1 MPMWDFLLTF
11 SQSVMNPANQ
21 HLILF
26 AQDAVKTTTE
36 ETTSP
41 TNPLVSFLLG
51 NPLIFMI
58 FAFVLFWVIVVL
70 PQQRSMRKQQQVA
83 AEALN
88 NLRKNDRVVT
98 TGGIH
103 GTVVNVSTET
113 GTVTIRVDEA
123 TNEKLTVNRDSVAKI
138 FREESKSETGTK

>member
-1 MPMWDFLLTF
+1 
-11 SQSVMNPANQ
+11 
-21 HLILF
+21 
-26 AQDAVKTTTE
+26 
-36 ETTSP
+36 
-41 TNPLVSFLLG
+41 
-51 NPLIFMI
+51 
-58 FAFVLFWVIVVL
+58 
-70 PQQRSMRKQQQVA
+70 MRKQQQVA

-123 TNEKLTVNRDSVAKI
+123 TNAKLTVNRDSVAKI

>member
-1 MPMWDFLLTF
+1 MWDSFLAN
-11 SQSVMNPANQ
+11 SQSLSSLGSRYFV
-21 HLILF
+21 LF
-26 AQDAVKTTTE
+26 AQEAVKTPAE
-36 ETTSP
+36 GPASP

-70 PQQRSMRKQQQVA
+70 PQQRSMRKQQLEA

-103 GTVVNVSTET
+103 GTIVNVSSET

-123 TNEKLTVNRDSVAKI
+123 TNAKLTVNRDSVAKI